1 MKGKTMKGLGLWCL
15 LVFVAA
21 AISLACSQEVSQ
33 RETAAPT
40 GADVPTAAVAPNLP
54 TEAPTAAAATGLPA
68 VAPVTEAVTPMPAAI
83 STEAPTPTAAARA
96 ESRTGGASGGLMI
109 LGSHSAAA
117 PSGPGSGSIGGLS
130 LSPLPQTMAA
140 EGSLTVSAVGTV
152 TVAPDEAYVVVIPER
167 DYGPSGPEQLSL
179 EDRQDIL
186 ANLAA
191 IGFNEE
197 AVDFEHL
204 GRYEPSIVSVEVEVD
219 DFAGTGDAI
228 VDAIE
233 KIVRRSESFGVRFG
247 LSEENCDQALSLA
260 RREAVPRAG
269 ETAGDLAD
277 ALDLELGEV
286 IGALEYPL
294 QNVPFVYPGADLN
307 ACTGPTPSRYAA
319 LLPFDSEPEVEVS
332 VGLQVSYRIR

>member
-1 MKGKTMKGLGLWCL
+1 M
-15 LVFVAA
+15 
-21 AISLACSQEVSQ
+21 S
-33 RETAAPT
+33 
-40 GADVPTAAVAPNLP
+40 
-54 TEAPTAAAATGLPA
+54 TEPPAPTAAPGAG
-68 VAPVTEAVTPMPAAI
+68 
-83 STEAPTPTAAARA
+83 
-96 ESRTGGASGGLMI
+96 SRTGGASGGLMV

-167 DYGPSGPEQLSL
+167 DYGPSGPEQLSQ

-197 AVDFEHL
+197 AVEFEHL
-204 GRYEPSIVSVEVEVD
+204 GRYEPSSVSVEVEVD

-260 RREAVPRAG
+260 RREAVPGAG

-307 ACTGPTPSRYAA
+307 PCTGRTPSRYAA